1 MSSGFPMEVDGI
13 PVQVNY
19 SWDDE
24 AQDVDEFNVYLAID
38 TRQEQDI
45 YNLLN
50 GRQEREVYTRILE
63 DVKNG

>member
-19 SWDDE
+19 EWDDE
-24 AQDVDEFNVYLAID
+24 AQDVDDFHVYLAID